1 MTLTHVFST
10 RRVGSFTRASGRR
23 ATLVSIPSVRVV
35 GGGLATKASHNGN
48 NSNSNST
55 DANNGDGSNH
65 NNSNNDGV
73 RRSALRALV
82 ASIATIG
89 VAAQSRTAV
98 AAPES
103 TSVDWANLSDEE
115 WQKQLGGPGAL
126 SYRVL
131 RKAATEPPFTS
142 PLNKEYSPG
151 TFVCAGCGSSLFDSS
166 AKFNSGTGWPSFT
179 QALPGAVD
187 ESEDRS
193 IVFMPRTEVSCHTCH
208 GHLGHVFPDG
218 PAPTGLRYCMNG
230 AALVFVKGAIP

>member
-23 ATLVSIPSVRVV
+23 ATTTLVSIPSVRVV
-35 GGGLATKASHNGN
+35 VVKASHSGNGN
-48 NSNSNST
+48 DSSN
-55 DANNGDGSNH
+55 NNNNDDD
-65 NNSNNDGV
+65 NSNNSSNSSIN
-73 RRSALRALV
+73 RHRLLRAMV

-218 PAPTGLRYCMNG
+218 PPPTGLRYCMNG
-230 AALVFVKGAIP
+230 AALAFVKGGQGQG